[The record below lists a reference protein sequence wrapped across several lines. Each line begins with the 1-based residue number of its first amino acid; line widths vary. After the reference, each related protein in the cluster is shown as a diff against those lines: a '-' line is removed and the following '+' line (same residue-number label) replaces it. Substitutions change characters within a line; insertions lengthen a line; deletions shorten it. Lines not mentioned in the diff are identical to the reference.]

1 MVSSG
6 KSRTTGWTRAEYD
19 RPVSLRSRAS
29 WIPARKSWASRIIGD
44 LAVRPIAV
52 STSRSIEA
60 SVPSTISRVTGS
72 TRFTRVAPAGSRS
85 GSRTGR
91 PRPGTRGGAGPWPRT
106 PPPPPARRQ
115 GPLAPDRHG
124 DRSPYRQIRGRGRRS
139 EEHTSELQSP
149 DHLVCRLLL
158 EKKKKILKSII
169 INKKKKNKINQNT

>member
-19 RPVSLRSRAS
+19 RPVSLRSLAS

-72 TRFTRVAPAGSRS
+72 TPLTAPPESRS
-85 GSRTGR
+85 GCRTGR
-91 PRPGTRGGAGPWPRT
+91 PRPGTRAGAAPWPRT
-106 PPPPPARRQ
+106 PPPPPARRRAHL
-115 GPLAPDRHG
+115 GPDPHG
-124 DRSPYRQIRGRGRRS
+124 DKSLYRQIHEPGRSRRPGWWWWGWGPHHPGGGDEARPGAPPRPPRS
-139 EEHTSELQSP
+139 GGAGWGGGW
-149 DHLVCRLLL
+149 
-158 EKKKKILKSII
+158 
-169 INKKKKNKINQNT
+169 